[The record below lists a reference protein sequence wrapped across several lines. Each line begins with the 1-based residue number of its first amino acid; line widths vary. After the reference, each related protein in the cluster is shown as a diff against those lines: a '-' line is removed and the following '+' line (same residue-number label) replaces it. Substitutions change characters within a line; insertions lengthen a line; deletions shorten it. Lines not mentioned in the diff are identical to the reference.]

1 MAAICQL
8 VYDKLMNK
16 TGIIGIHPKGFGFVT
31 PDDGTKD
38 VFIPKHLTNGAV
50 DKDRVDVFVMPSP
63 KGPEGHVVE
72 ILERSRNSLIGIMDG
87 REAYVPMLGKQRRA
101 IVKVKGNKKPK
112 KGDRVL
118 LKILDWGEG
127 DEPVLTELSKNFG
140 PMTDPSIDIAIAREE
155 YQIPHTFPTEVV
167 EEAKGYGKEV
177 TDFEGRVDFR
187 KDEVITID
195 PATAKDFDDA
205 LSIKKDQDGKY
216 HLNVHIAD
224 VTAYVKQG
232 SALDREAYAR
242 ANSTYFPGTCVPML
256 PEELSNELC
265 SLKPNVDR
273 LTASVLLEFDGKGHL
288 LGFDIVRG
296 VICSKKRFSYGDA
309 RKVIDGKSQ
318 SKHKKTLLLMVEL
331 CEKLKK
337 IRRGRGSVDLA
348 LPETIL
354 KINEK
359 GVPTGITVEEYDIT
373 HQMVEEF
380 MLKTNEVV
388 ASYFLRHDMDG
399 IFRVHDEPQ
408 EKNLEEFYKLARLL
422 GFPMKG
428 EPGPKDIQRVFKQ
441 AAGTAYGQRLAVAF
455 IRSMK
460 LAVYSPENIG
470 HYGLCLESYTHFT
483 SPIRRYSDL
492 IVHRLLFD
500 KVEMDNLEELTTH
513 LSEKE
518 RVSFRAEMSV
528 LHLKKLRFLEL
539 KKTYKAIIAKVTP
552 RGVFFELSPLGLEG
566 FIHISQLGDDY
577 YEWDEQHSILVG
589 ADTEEEFF
597 PGLMLEVYLEAIDWT
612 YQETS
617 WSLIDVDVET

>member
-1 MAAICQL
+1 
-8 VYDKLMNK
+8 MNK

-31 PDDGTKD
+31 PDDGSKD
-38 VFIPKHLTNGAV
+38 IFIPKHLTNGAV

-72 ILERSRNSLIGIMDG
+72 ILERSRHSLVGIMEG

-101 IVKVKGNKKPK
+101 IVKAKGKKKPK

-127 DEPVLTELSKNFG
+127 DEPVLTELTKNYG
-140 PMTDPSIDIAIAREE
+140 PMTDPSIDIAIAQEE

-167 EEAKGYGKEV
+167 EEAKKYGKSV
-177 TDFEGRVDFR
+177 TNIEGRIDFR
-187 KDEVITID
+187 KDEVVTID
-195 PATAKDFDDA
+195 PETAKDFDDA
-205 LSIKKDQDGKY
+205 LSIRKDKNGNF

-265 SLKPNVDR
+265 SLKPKVDR
-273 LTASVLLEFDGKGHL
+273 LTASVIMEFDPKGKL
-288 LGFDIVRG
+288 LGYEIVRG
-296 VICSKKRFSYGDA
+296 VICSQKRFSYGEA
-309 RKVIDGKSQ
+309 RKVIDGKKQ
-318 SKHKKTLLLMVEL
+318 SKHKKSLLLMVEL

-337 IRRGRGSVDLA
+337 LRRARGSVDLA

-354 KINEK
+354 KINDQ
-359 GVPTGITVEEYDIT
+359 GVPTGIKVEEYDIT

-380 MLKTNEVV
+380 MLKANEVV
-388 ASYFLRHDMDG
+388 ASYFLRHEMAG
-399 IFRVHDEPQ
+399 IYRVHDEPQ
-408 EKNLEEFYKLARLL
+408 EKNLEDFYKLARLL
-422 GFPMKG
+422 GFSLKG
-428 EPGPKDIQRVFKQ
+428 EPGPKDIQRLFKQ

-460 LAVYSPENIG
+460 LAIYSPENIG

-500 KVEMDNLEELTTH
+500 KVKMDNLEALTTH

-528 LHLKKLRFLEL
+528 LHLKKIRFL
-539 KKTYKAIIAKVTP
+539 KVGNTYKAIVSKVTP

-597 PGLMLEVYLEAIDWT
+597 PGLMLEVYLEEIDWI
-612 YQETS
+612 YLETH
-617 WSLIDVDVET
+617 WSLVDVDVET

>member
-1 MAAICQL
+1 
-8 VYDKLMNK
+8 MNK
-16 TGIIGIHPKGFGFVT
+16 TGIIGVHPKGFGFVT

-50 DKDRVDVFVMPSP
+50 DKDRVDVFVMQSP

-72 ILERSRNSLIGIMDG
+72 ILERSRHSLVGLMEG

-101 IVKVKGNKKPK
+101 IVKVKGKKKPR

-118 LKILDWGEG
+118 LKVLDWGEG
-127 DEPVLTELSKNFG
+127 DEPVLTELTKNYG
-140 PMTDPSIDIAIAREE
+140 PITDPSIDITIAMEE
-155 YQIPHTFPTEVV
+155 YQIPPKFPTEVV
-167 EEAKGYGKEV
+167 QEAKKYGKKV
-177 TDFEGRVDFR
+177 SDIKGRIDFR
-187 KDEVITID
+187 KDEVVTID
-195 PATAKDFDDA
+195 PETAKDFDDA
-205 LSIKKDQDGKY
+205 LSIVKDKNGNY
-216 HLNVHIAD
+216 RLNVHIAD

-242 ANSTYFPGTCVPML
+242 ANSTYFPGNCVPML

-265 SLKPNVDR
+265 SLKPKVDR
-273 LTASVLLEFDGKGHL
+273 LTASVLMEFDGKGHL
-288 LGFDIVRG
+288 IGYEIVRG
-296 VICSKKRFSYGDA
+296 VICSQKRFSYGEA
-309 RKVIDGKSQ
+309 RQVIDGKKK
-318 SKHKKTLLLMVEL
+318 SKHKGTLLLMVEL

-337 IRRGRGSVDLA
+337 LRRGRGSVDLA

-354 KINEK
+354 KIDAN
-359 GVPTGITVEEYDIT
+359 GMPTGVKVEEYDIT

-380 MLKTNEVV
+380 MLKANEVV
-388 ASYFLRHDMDG
+388 ASHFLKRDMPG
-399 IFRVHDEPQ
+399 IYRVHEEPQ
-408 EKNLEEFYKLARLL
+408 EKNLEDFYNLARLL
-422 GFPMKG
+422 GFQLRGDPQ
-428 EPGPKDIQRVFKQ
+428 PKDIQRLFKQ

-460 LAVYSPENIG
+460 LAIYSPQNIG

-500 KVEMDNLEELTTH
+500 DIEMDNLETLTTH

-528 LHLKKLRFLEL
+528 LHLKKIRYL
-539 KKTYKAIIAKVTP
+539 KVGKTYRAIISKVTP

-577 YEWDEQHSILVG
+577 YEWDDMHSILVG

-597 PGLMLEVYLEAIDWT
+597 PGLMLEVYLEDIDWT

-617 WSLIDVDVET
+617 WSLVDVDVET